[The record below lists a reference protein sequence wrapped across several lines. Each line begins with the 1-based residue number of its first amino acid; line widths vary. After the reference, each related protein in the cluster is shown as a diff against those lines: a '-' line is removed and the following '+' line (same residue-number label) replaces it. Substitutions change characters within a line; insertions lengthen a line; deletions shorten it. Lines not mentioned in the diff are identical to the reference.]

1 MEIHRP
7 APEQFADV
15 EEFPYDHSFVDVRG
29 ATPTDEELR
38 MAYTEAGSGEET
50 FLCLHGEPTWSY
62 LYRTIIPGLTDRGRV
77 VAPDLLGFGRSD
89 RFTDRDA
96 YSVGLHYDALA
107 ALIEDLDLTD
117 VTLVCQD
124 WGGLLGLSYAAN
136 NPERF
141 ARLVPMNTGLPD
153 GTQPIPDVWFDFAE
167 VVETAEDLDAAR
179 LIRKGCARE
188 VSDAALAAYRAPFTD
203 EGSKAAMRTFPGLV
217 PKEPD
222 DPGAELLRDAKERLT
237 EWEKPAFVLFGDSDP
252 IFHGAR
258 NPMRELI
265 PTASEQPDVWVER
278 AGHFLQEDA
287 GEAVAEHIVE
297 FVDRT
302 PNPGS

>member
-1 MEIHRP
+1 MDIFRP

-15 EEFPYDHSFVDVRG
+15 PEFEYDPSYVDVG
-29 ATPTDEELR
+29 EATPADEAVR
-38 MAYTEAGSGEET
+38 MAYVEAGEGPET

-62 LYRTIIPGLTDRGRV
+62 LYREMIPTLSERGRV

-107 ALIEDLDLTD
+107 AFVESLDLTD

-124 WGGLLGLSYAAN
+124 WGGLLGLAYAAHE
-136 NPERF
+136 PERF
-141 ARLVPMNTGLPD
+141 ARLVPMNTALPD
-153 GTQPIPDVWFDFAE
+153 GTQPMPDVWLDFAE
-167 VVETAEDLDAAR
+167 VVETADDLDLGR
-179 LIRKGCARE
+179 IVEK
-188 VSDAALAAYRAPFTD
+188 ALVRDVDESVLDAYRAPFTTED
-203 EGSKAAMRTFPGLV
+203 SKAAARTFPGLV
-217 PKEPD
+217 PQEPD
-222 DPGAELLRDAKERLT
+222 DPGADLFGEAKERLAA
-237 EWEKPAFVLFGDSDP
+237 WDDPAFVLFGDSDP

-258 NPMRELI
+258 DPLRDLI
-265 PTASEQPDVWVER
+265 PTADEQPDVWVEN

-302 PNPGS
+302 

>member
-1 MEIHRP
+1 MELFRP

-15 EEFPYDHSFVDVRG
+15 PGFDYEPSFVDVG
-29 ATPTDEELR
+29 AATPADEEVW
-38 MAYTEAGSGEET
+38 MSYVEAGDGPET

-62 LYRTIIPGLTDRGRV
+62 LYRKMLPTLAERGRV

-96 YSVGLHYDALA
+96 YSVQLHYDALA
-107 ALIEDLDLTD
+107 AFVDELDLTD
-117 VTLVCQD
+117 ITLVCQD
-124 WGGLLGLSYAAN
+124 WGGLLGLSYAAH

-167 VVETAEDLDAAR
+167 VVETADDLDLGR
-179 LIRKGCARE
+179 IVDK
-188 VSDAALAAYRAPFTD
+188 ALVRDVDEAVLDAYRAPFTT
-203 EGSKAAMRTFPGLV
+203 EGSKAAARTFTGLV

-222 DPGAELLRDAKERLT
+222 DPGAALLRESKERLA

-258 NPMRELI
+258 DPLRELI
-265 PTASEQPDVWVER
+265 PTASEQPDVWVEN

-287 GEAVAEHIVE
+287 GEAVAEHIVD

-302 PNPGS
+302 